1 MRKIFSSIS
10 LIALLLS
17 LQACGGGGNAGVVPL
32 VQKTAIVEFA
42 VSTTNTDASAV
53 AKGVTMVVRLPAGV
67 TVTTDPGS
75 TTISGVLVGAN
86 NFSVLFPTYVAANNE
101 VTIDATNVSNATAN
115 VVFARLTC
123 DVKPGYT
130 LTAAEFSSII
140 PTVFEPTG
148 PGGSDLTLLSP
159 SVLPKISATFGY

>member
-17 LQACGGGGNAGVVPL
+17 LQACGGGGDAGVVPL

-75 TTISGVLVGAN
+75 TTISGVPVGTN

-101 VTIDATNVSNATAN
+101 VTINATNVNNTSAN
-115 VVFARLTC
+115 VIFARLTC

-130 LTAAEFSSII
+130 LTAEQFSSIV
-140 PTVFEPTG
+140 PDVYEPVG
-148 PGGSDLTLLSP
+148 PGGADLALVNPPVLS
-159 SVLPKISATFGY
+159 KISATFGY